1 VRAER
6 SHESLASTTLQTT
19 LTYTSESVDVCDTV
33 EGEPTATAA
42 APSASPSVTRT
53 RSELLHIIW
62 SLAWPVI
69 LTYAFESLVG
79 LVDTLMVGRLG
90 ASAVA
95 AVGVGAQILSGVNVA
110 MMAVGT
116 GTLALVARHWGA
128 VERREAEDTLAQS
141 ILTAFTLA
149 LIIIIP
155 VMIYARE
162 IVLAFN
168 VDASVADVGEGFV
181 RRVMLSVPAAAVLFM
196 IANGLR
202 GVGDTRTP
210 LAIGVT
216 VNVVNVIGNYVLIFG
231 KFGFPAM
238 GVVGS
243 ATATAVAFSTGAL
256 LGLVRLT
263 SGRLVIRLHTGHA
276 MPRFDTIRR
285 ILAIGYPAALEQLFM
300 QFGFFLYY
308 RFAAHYGTSAVAA
321 YFIGVRILAMSFLP
335 GFGFAAAAGAL
346 VGQNLG
352 ARRPE
357 LAERSGWESNRLA
370 VYMMSGLGLVIVL
383 LARSIAG
390 VFIDDPEVIEDAVMF
405 IQVLGAAQPLMAIDF
420 TLGGALRGAGDTRFP
435 LWSVLIGFY
444 VCRLGFAYLAT
455 YALGLSLFWLW
466 FAVVGDYIA
475 RAALKSWRFR
485 SGRWKTIAV

>member
-1 VRAER
+1 M
-6 SHESLASTTLQTT
+6 
-19 LTYTSESVDVCDTV
+19 D
-33 EGEPTATAA
+33 GEPTASTTAPGPTSAA
-42 APSASPSVTRT
+42 AIPRG
-53 RSELLHIIW
+53 RSELVRTVW

-69 LTYAFESLVG
+69 TTYAFESLVG

-90 ASAVA
+90 AASVA

-128 VERREAEDTLAQS
+128 REYREAEDTLAQS
-141 ILTAFTLA
+141 ILSAFVLA
-149 LIIIIP
+149 VVIILP
-155 VMIYARE
+155 VIFYARE

-168 VDASVADVGEGFV
+168 VDAAVADAGEGFV
-181 RRVMLSVPAAAVLFM
+181 RRVMLSVPGAAVMFM
-196 IANGLR
+196 IASGMR
-202 GVGDTRTP
+202 GAGDTRTP
-210 LAIGVT
+210 LAIGFT
-216 VNVVNVIGNYVLIFG
+216 VNVINIIGNYVLIFG
-231 KFGFPAM
+231 KLGFPAL

-243 ATATAVAFSTGAL
+243 ATATTIAFTTGAILGVAL
-256 LGLVRLT
+256 LASGKLVMHLH
-263 SGRLVIRLHTGHA
+263 SGHV
-276 MPRFDTIRR
+276 MPRLGTIRR

-335 GFGFAAAAGAL
+335 GFGFAAAAGTL

-357 LAERSGWESNRLA
+357 LAERSGWEANRLSI
-370 VYMMSGLGLVIVL
+370 YMMSTLGLIIVA
-383 LARSIAG
+383 LARPIARC
-390 VFIDDPEVIEDAVMF
+390 FIDDPVVIEDAVMF

-444 VCRLGFAYLAT
+444 ICRLGFAYSAT
-455 YALGLSLFWLW
+455 YIFGLSLFWLW

-475 RAALKSWRFR
+475 RALLKGFRFR
-485 SGRWKTIAV
+485 SGRWKTISV

>member
-1 VRAER
+1 M
-6 SHESLASTTLQTT
+6 
-19 LTYTSESVDVCDTV
+19 
-33 EGEPTATAA
+33 EGEPTASSVSVAA
-42 APSASPSVTRT
+42 ATTGRE
-53 RSELLHIIW
+53 RSELIRVIW

-69 LTYAFESLVG
+69 LTYAFESMVG

-90 ASAVA
+90 AASVA

-128 VERREAEDTLAQS
+128 LERREAEDTLAQS
-141 ILTAFTLA
+141 ILTAFVLA
-149 LIIIIP
+149 VLIVIP
-155 VMIYARE
+155 VIVYARE
-162 IVLAFN
+162 IVLAFK
-168 VDASVADVGEGFV
+168 VDAAVADVGEGFV

-202 GVGDTRTP
+202 GAGDTRTP
-210 LAIGVT
+210 LAIGFT
-216 VNVVNVIGNYVLIFG
+216 VNVINVIGNYVLIFG
-231 KFGFPAM
+231 KWGFPAL

-243 ATATAVAFSTGAL
+243 ATATTIAFSTGAL
-256 LGLVRLT
+256 LGLALLASR
-263 SGRLVIRLHTGHA
+263 RLVMVLHGGHVL
-276 MPRFDTIRR
+276 PRPETIRR

-308 RFAAHYGTSAVAA
+308 RFAAQYGTSAVAA

-335 GFGFAAAAGAL
+335 GFGFAAAAGAM

-370 VYMMSGLGLVIVL
+370 LYMMSGLGLVIVL
-383 LARSIAG
+383 LARPIAG
-390 VFIDDPEVIEDAVMF
+390 VFIDDPEVISDAVMF

-444 VCRLGFAYLAT
+444 ICRLGFAYLVT
-455 YALGLSLFWLW
+455 YVLGLGLFWLW
-466 FAVVGDYIA
+466 FALVGDYIA
-475 RAALKSWRFR
+475 RAVLKWYRFR